1 MAGVPMKL
9 HRDKYGGPLEVNK
22 LAYFLPKG
30 HSICNF
36 EAILIIGDQQ
46 NEYNYPGIRACR
58 EPLGRTIY
66 PVKR

>member
-1 MAGVPMKL
+1 MGGVPMKL
-9 HRDKYGGPLEVNK
+9 HRDQCGGPLEVNK

-36 EAILIIGDQQ
+36 EAIPIIGDQQ
-46 NEYNYPGIRACR
+46 NEDNYPDN
-58 EPLGRTIY
+58 LVY

>member
-1 MAGVPMKL
+1 MKL
-9 HRDKYGGPLEVNK
+9 HRDHCGGPLEVNK

-36 EAILIIGDQQ
+36 EAIPIIGDQK
-46 NEYNYPGIRACR
+46 NEDNYPGR
-58 EPLGRTIY
+58 PVY